1 MPKLSNHIA
10 NRKPTAIRNASV
22 QFALRQDDCRA
33 INVAIGNVSLPM
45 HPAMQ
50 ERLRH
55 LTAPESPFADGIV
68 RYAPTL
74 GLSEA
79 RQAFRNIIGASGY
92 YADNLYIQ
100 VTDGG
105 SQAMELVIVACCGDA
120 GNANMPAMLID
131 AAYTNYRSFAQRLGR
146 RIVSFPRRLDEEG
159 NFNLPSLQEI
169 EEIIQRERPNAL
181 VVIPYDNP
189 TGQLYTHQ
197 MLVDLAKLCVKYDMW
212 MISDEAY
219 RELYYVDHCEGAVS
233 IWALTEMEVPGITG
247 LRISIETASKVW
259 NGCGLRVGALV
270 TDCRDLHLRLVAENT
285 VNLCTN
291 TLGQWI
297 FGAIAHLS
305 HGEIRAWFQRQRDH
319 YRPLMEKFHQ
329 EMEEALPGVIVSRA
343 DASLYEV
350 TYYPVRLDTDTVA
363 VDSTAVLS
371 ADSLGLELLFG
382 EDGVPALAPA
392 QPADSAAQPAAT
404 TGGSTI
410 VVTEE
415 KPQEELSRRERRKLR
430 RQQKKNAAVQGAQDL
445 I

>member
-1 MPKLSNHIA
+1 MPKFSNHIA

-350 TYYPVRLDTDTVA
+350 
-363 VDSTAVLS
+363 VDLRHLVNEKFSADGFVVWCASEGFVEREGQKVTLLTAPMPEFYNASNLADNLGRTQLRIAFVESAENLAQVPDLLS
-371 ADSLGLELLFG
+371 ALFRRYLELN
-382 EDGVPALAPA
+382 
-392 QPADSAAQPAAT
+392 
-404 TGGSTI
+404 
-410 VVTEE
+410 
-415 KPQEELSRRERRKLR
+415 PQFKRE
-430 RQQKKNAAVQGAQDL
+430 A
-445 I
+445 